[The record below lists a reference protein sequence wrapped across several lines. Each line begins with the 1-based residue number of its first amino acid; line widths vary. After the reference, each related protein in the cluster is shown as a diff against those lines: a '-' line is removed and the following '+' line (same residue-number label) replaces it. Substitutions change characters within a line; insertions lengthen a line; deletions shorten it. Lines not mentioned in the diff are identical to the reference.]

1 MELWM
6 KVNTR
11 LSVYLHNYY
20 ESYLSLMFECFNIF
34 AIVLY
39 LFFKLSFA
47 LLFGLAI
54 AGLVMYKTITT
65 AGVMT
70 NVRFRNIAL
79 RARRLKVLEGFFSRV
94 SEFKMSWLDRWIY
107 DRVCNIE
114 KQFQMGLRE
123 IKLLDCW
130 CVALWQFTGVGISS
144 IVITAYFLLGF
155 NPSVDPQSVFTPS
168 TFIYLLGMLNFPL
181 NALSWYIAGIRTAQ
195 RAIQELKDDAKIPE
209 DHHNSSA
216 KIEEEMGNLTVRKE
230 IDLTILGTCQRQQKI
245 TIPICEFERRRIYS
259 VIGEHAECLLAK
271 LPFLLGEKVVR
282 SYA

>member
-6 KVNTR
+6 KANTR

-20 ESYLSLMFECFNIF
+20 ESYLSLIFECFNIF
-34 AIVLY
+34 AIVIY

-47 LLFGLAI
+47 LFFGLAI

-79 RARRLKVLEGFFSRV
+79 RARRLKLLEGFFSRV

-107 DRVCNIE
+107 DRVCKIE
-114 KQFQMGLRE
+114 KEFQMGLRD

-144 IVITAYFLLGF
+144 IVITAYFLMGF
-155 NPSVDPQSVFTPS
+155 NEAVDPQSVFTPS
-168 TFIYLLGMLNFPL
+168 TFVYLLGMLNFPL
-181 NALSWYIAGIRTAQ
+181 NALSWYIAGIRTAH
-195 RAIQELKDDAKIPE
+195 RAIE
-209 DHHNSSA
+209 
-216 KIEEEMGNLTVRKE
+216 
-230 IDLTILGTCQRQQKI
+230 
-245 TIPICEFERRRIYS
+245 
-259 VIGEHAECLLAK
+259 
-271 LPFLLGEKVVR
+271 
-282 SYA
+282 